1 MDGAFR
7 RAGEIGFHKTQF
19 RRQPGEQETMTKE
32 RFWVVGGEY
41 SCLAF
46 TKLKNGAPQVL
57 GPYESRDEAKQAWA
71 KVSEET
77 RSQATM
83 RFAIAS
89 EQLVLPA

>member
-1 MDGAFR
+1 
-7 RAGEIGFHKTQF
+7 
-19 RRQPGEQETMTKE
+19 MTKE

-83 RFAIAS
+83 RFAIAALS
-89 EQLVLPA
+89 APNESARSKITRKPFRARYAFPSRYG